1 MKSHS
6 SLIKILLSN
15 TWQEN
20 FNTWQF
26 HESVIL
32 IKKYSRPAKLV
43 PYSIEET
50 EGQIVLKTGI
60 ENFGDLVLELK
71 DDALLPKIVVRSRI
85 NLNRQL
91 VLEAFIGF
99 SKEQKLVIETQMTK
113 LKDIF
118 YAKRNEIK
126 ETILDGKNKQS
137 GQTKSLAEYEDSFEQ
152 IARKISLLET
162 VITSTIDIASNF
174 GRYHE
179 CFLSDIKKLFEDIER
194 I

>member
-1 MKSHS
+1 MKSHA

-50 EGQIVLKTGI
+50 EDKVVLKTRI
-60 ENFGDLVLELK
+60 EDFGDLVLELK
-71 DDALLPKIVVRSRI
+71 DHALLPKIVLRSTM

-91 VLEAFIGF
+91 VLEAFNGF
-99 SKEQKLVIETQMTK
+99 SKGQKLLIETHMTK
-113 LKDIF
+113 LKDKF
-118 YAKRNEIK
+118 HAKRNEIK

-174 GRYHE
+174 ERYHE
-179 CFLSDIKKLFEDIER
+179 CFLSDIKKLIEDIER